1 MVQLIM
7 PINLDLLLS
16 PTPRSLMVQLNLA
29 SWPFLHN
36 KKSLLVTV
44 QQLLLIFHWPRPV
57 LILFV
62 YIETVCEWKKRLVQ
76 AALINTVFLTAVP
89 VVLAK
94 SSLDPHPIAVML
106 FWLTS
111 LVNLLL

>member
-1 MVQLIM
+1 MVQSTV

-36 KKSLLVTV
+36 RKSLPVTV

-62 YIETVCEWKKRLVQ
+62 YIVTVYEWKRLLLQ

-94 SSLDPHPIAVML
+94 SSLDPHQIAVTL